1 MGSAGSWAPS
11 LQGGRTG
18 RPQLAVPRWAL
29 LGHPT
34 RAELLCQN
42 PRGITLGDT
51 EFSFSPSPMLL
62 PPSSKHRN
70 HPLERHIQMFLLPPG
85 EDAGLGARSGRAGTA
100 TSAAHLPAPPRV
112 HTSLPRDDSDA
123 EEDWLTLKAMSESL
137 SSWEPLRDPDGDVVA
152 GLDCR
157 VPEIKENPSGTWEVG
172 SALLVPGSLLL
183 CTFTSSWI

>member
-1 MGSAGSWAPS
+1 
-11 LQGGRTG
+11 
-18 RPQLAVPRWAL
+18 
-29 LGHPT
+29 
-34 RAELLCQN
+34 
-42 PRGITLGDT
+42 
-51 EFSFSPSPMLL
+51 MLL

-172 SALLVPGSLLL
+172 SALLVLALYCFAPSLPRGSNGEQELPCRILLR
-183 CTFTSSWI
+183 IDGIA